1 MSVGHPLVVPAEAP
15 HKARAGVVGR
25 RKQRGV
31 AADAHRPD
39 GLGAIRHQLSAARV
53 LRQVPHPD
61 VPVTISRYELAL
73 VRDVRPGETAAG
85 AASRGGG
92 ALAEYLA
99 TAGASDRRVFEDG
112 TSTVPAGKRRGSD

>member
-1 MSVGHPLVVPAEAP
+1 MGSKPLSASDLQLHPGKVAQEKRSPVRKFHPVL
-15 HKARAGVVGR
+15 RALGLDP
-25 RKQRGV
+25 KV
-31 AADAHRPD
+31 AA
-39 GLGAIRHQLSAARV
+39 
-53 LRQVPHPD
+53 
-61 VPVTISRYELAL
+61 YELAL